1 MSLNQANYALFP
13 CACCEPGGRSA
24 EHLDVLDELL
34 CWRLHGGLGVDD
46 VLHGVG
52 PAHRLVQQLAV
63 QAVRVLAAVHG
74 DVPVA

>member
-1 MSLNQANYALFP
+1 M
-13 CACCEPGGRSA
+13 CAVRWGLSGD
-24 EHLDVLDELL
+24 HLDVLDELL
-34 CWRLHGGLGVDD
+34 RGRLHGSLGVDD

-63 QAVRVLAAVHG
+63 QVVRVLAAVHG